1 MHFNSQAYDSL
12 PDAQKG
18 KAEAVLLEY
27 DISGNAP
34 KALWLFLVNPQSLKF
49 SKSAEYNEIK
59 PLGSK
64 VSELQ
69 YTSSGGRSLSISEIV
84 MQTWYCG
91 KSLRPLLE
99 GVQKLLE
106 ADIKNKKYSPPILKF
121 QMGAREFGP
130 CVLTKLD
137 WDESA
142 WLGGEPA
149 SVRLNLELRE
159 VPKVVSRGEIEKAKE
174 KATESAKT
182 TREQQSK
189 PRLPLTDRQRSD
201 GSAAAKKYLE
211 TNINSWAADVQ
222 AVIRGNKYKLA
233 TDKSSGQVVMSDTS
247 GKKLGVVLVWD
258 GVTGRAGT
266 GVTTIATMKNVKP
279 PEYKNAK

>member
-1 MHFNSQAYDSL
+1 MRFNSQAYNLL
-12 PDAQKG
+12 PDGQKG

-27 DISGNAP
+27 DISGNTP
-34 KALWLFLVNPQSLKF
+34 KALWLFLLNPQTLKF
-49 SKSAEYNEIK
+49 LKTAEYNEIK

-64 VSELQ
+64 VSQMQ
-69 YTSSGGRSLSISEIV
+69 YTSSGGISLSISELIL
-84 MQTWYCG
+84 QTWYCG

-99 GVQKLLE
+99 GVQKLME

-182 TREQQSK
+182 TREQQGK

-211 TNINSWAADVQ
+211 ININSWAADVQ
-222 AVIRGNKYKLA
+222 AAIRGSKYKLA
-233 TDKSSGQVVMSDTS
+233 TDKSSGQVVMNDAT

-258 GVTGRAGT
+258 GATGKAGA
-266 GVTTIATMKNVKP
+266 GITTIATMKNVKP
-279 PEYKNAK
+279 PEYNAK

>member
-1 MHFNSQAYDSL
+1 MRFNSQAYNLL

-27 DISGNAP
+27 DISGNSP
-34 KALWLFLVNPQSLKF
+34 KPLWLFLVNPQSLKF
-49 SKSAEYNEIK
+49 SKTAEYNEIK

-69 YTSSGGRSLSISEIV
+69 YTSSSGRSLSISELIL
-84 MQTWYCG
+84 QTWYCG

-106 ADIKNKKYSPPILKF
+106 ADVKNKKYSPPILKF

-174 KATESAKT
+174 KATSSAKT
-182 TREQQSK
+182 TREQQGK

-201 GSAAAKKYLE
+201 GSNAAKKYLQA
-211 TNINSWAADVQ
+211 NINSWIADVQ
-222 AVIRGNKYKLA
+222 AAIRGNKYKLA
-233 TDKSSGQVVMSDTS
+233 TNKSSGQVVMSDEG
-247 GKKLGVVLVWD
+247 GKKLGTVLVWD
-258 GVTGRAGT
+258 GTTGKAGA
-266 GVTTIATMKNVKP
+266 GITTIATMKNVKP
-279 PEYKNAK
+279 PEYNAK